1 MVVRDLP
8 AGDAGAPG
16 SGSIS
21 GDGQRAYFSTWGSL
35 SAQDTDE
42 EPDVYEWSDGA
53 VRLVSPASDGRPSPA
68 FCSGISPNGRFVAFT
83 TWEDFVPGDN
93 DAKEDV
99 YVVDMGAGSP
109 SGGSARR
116 QPGKRRAQRRP
127 RLITA
132 EAIAPRMGVA
142 RRAVRLDDGA
152 KLRLRCPKSERSG
165 PCRGKVRL
173 LSSKR
178 HRRLAG
184 GSFRIAAG
192 RSHLVLL
199 KGSLPAG
206 ARRAFVRVRGADL
219 LGNRRTVS
227 AVVRLPR

>member
-1 MVVRDLP
+1 
-8 AGDAGAPG
+8 
-16 SGSIS
+16 
-21 GDGQRAYFSTWGSL
+21 
-35 SAQDTDE
+35 
-42 EPDVYEWSDGA
+42 
-53 VRLVSPASDGRPSPA
+53 
-68 FCSGISPNGRFVAFT
+68 
-83 TWEDFVPGDN
+83 
-93 DAKEDV
+93 
-99 YVVDMGAGSP
+99 MGAGSP